1 MKLFEM
7 SAIVDEHGRITLP
20 TEPLVSA
27 GLKFGDEVRVT
38 LLVSQEE
45 TESLYPQLVVTPH
58 GVEVALPLA
67 GWQEDDEEN
76 DLTLPNTLLEA
87 AEIPEGSDLEVICAP
102 GTIVI
107 KEADILD
114 NLPDELRE
122 LIGQLGIHPDTIRE
136 VMRKEGYFV

>member
-7 SAIVDEHGRITLP
+7 RAILDEHGFITLP
-20 TEPLVSA
+20 AEQLVSA

-38 LLVSQEE
+38 LIVNQKE

-58 GVEVALPLA
+58 GVEAALPLA
-67 GWQEDDEEN
+67 GWQKDDEEI

-87 AEIPEGSDLEVICAP
+87 AEIPEGSDLEIICAP
-102 GTIVI
+102 GIIVF
-107 KEADILD
+107 KESDILD

-122 LIGQLGIHPDTIRE
+122 LFGQLGIHPDTVRE

>member
-7 SAIVDEHGRITLP
+7 HAIVDEHGRIILP
-20 TEPLVSA
+20 TELLVSV
-27 GLKFGDEVRVT
+27 GLKCGGEVRVT
-38 LLVSQEE
+38 LVVSQEE
-45 TESLYPQLVVTPH
+45 TESLYPQLVITSH

-67 GWQEDDEEN
+67 RWQEDEEEN

-87 AEIPEGSDLEVICAP
+87 ADIPEGSDLEIICAP
-102 GTIVI
+102 GNIVI

-122 LIGQLGIHPDTIRE
+122 LFGQLGIHPSTVRE